1 MYMEDEEILL
11 SPCFEL
17 DYQGLKIIR
26 WMISQVSRRRG
37 QDLNYEIMNYTVLV
51 IKFSKSV

>member
-1 MYMEDEEILL
+1 MEDEEILL

-37 QDLNYEIMNYTVLV
+37 QDLNYEIMNYTVLM